1 MVLIYLF
8 CYKKLK
14 FTLFNIIIKIIIL
27 KNKMISLI
35 ALLAVF
41 VSFQNVY
48 SSDAVRL
55 RDIQALTFRKNRI
68 TTYRRSL
75 PMQQLTCSWGD
86 CQYKDNVLNV
96 QCVNMG
102 VNDNQNVQWR
112 CESQLPES
120 LSLGKTTVS
129 CEGYNHAGDEVVLK
143 GSCGLKYELIKD
155 YNYIQPINPYIQP
168 INPYIQPINPYPN
181 DTFIFLISCIIFG
194 IICFT
199 FCCSFSFSD
208 SYISPYYGWFGRY
221 HGGSTYYNRQPM
233 YQTNMHTNVSYADT
247 EVRGS
252 THTILSTLRQRPT
265 NVAIQEPKVAK
276 VSYADTEVRGEHV
289 VKKIRT
295 TKKRKKQISHMQILK

>member
-1 MVLIYLF
+1 
-8 CYKKLK
+8 
-14 FTLFNIIIKIIIL
+14 
-27 KNKMISLI
+27 MISLI
-35 ALLAVF
+35 ALLTVF

-55 RDIQALTFRKNRI
+55 RDIQALTFRKNQI
-68 TTYRRSL
+68 TTYRRSS

-86 CQYKDNVLNV
+86 CQYKDNILNV

-102 VNDNQNVQWR
+102 VNDIGNVQWR

-129 CEGYNHAGDEVVLK
+129 CEGYNHAGDEFVLK

-155 YNYIQPINPYIQP
+155 NNYIQPINPYT
-168 INPYIQPINPYPN
+168 N
-181 DTFIFLISCIIFG
+181 DNSNGNFVYFIFLMCCIICA

-199 FCCSFSFSD
+199 NCCTFSYSD
-208 SYISPYYGWFGRY
+208 PHISPYYGWFGRY
-221 HGGSTYYNRQPM
+221 HGGSTYYNRQPI

-252 THTILSTLRQRPT
+252 TPTILSTLRQRPT
-265 NVAIQEPKVAK
+265 NVAIQQPILQEPKVTK
-276 VSYADTEVRGEHV
+276 ISYADTEVRGEPV
-289 VKKIRT
+289 VEKNQNYKEEKKT
-295 TKKRKKQISHMQILK
+295 DISYADTESR